1 MFVDKFLGSDQT
13 CFVSIGVYL
22 GGRGDDV
29 DLCFWGIM
37 FVFVSWC
44 LLRGCRRIAYRD
56 VLVGE
61 ELLDV
66 FFGDKSWSGDDN
78 MVVFYFD
85 YGGFYP
91 DLADIAVDDHRNFF
105 SKIVIDHLSRG
116 RGWFGGNICTWCCN
130 GHICGT

>member
-1 MFVDKFLGSDQT
+1 VFVDKFLGSDQT

-22 GGRGDDV
+22 CGRGDDV

-44 LLRGCRRIAYRD
+44 LLRGCHRVAYRD

-66 FFGDKSWSGDDN
+66 FFGDKSWSGCSSD
-78 MVVFYFD
+78 
-85 YGGFYP
+85 G
-91 DLADIAVDDHRNFF
+91 
-105 SKIVIDHLSRG
+105 
-116 RGWFGGNICTWCCN
+116 
-130 GHICGT
+130 